1 VAKPARPAI
10 PVEIQRAVLVECGHR
25 CAIPRCNQT
34 ELDFHHIVP
43 WVECKKHEY
52 SNLIALCPTCHRR
65 AHNKDIDRKSLM
77 IYKENL
83 AKEFGT
89 RDKGTLAGEIVEIH
103 RRIEAE
109 DRSTPGF
116 LFKFDFPE
124 FPSAVERI
132 VTRNI
137 EAWGHELLDS
147 LRIKQAEWDANPP
160 EFEYCDNYP
169 RPELRGT
176 YKIIRRD
183 DQVISVRYAIEH
195 DYVGAGFINRSTRV
209 LNFLLKP
216 FRPITLEYVLGDI
229 TQLPRL
235 ASLIRQKLAGK
246 DRYDAAWLEKGTRPT
261 LDNFSLFNV
270 DNLGLTFIFPA
281 GHIACK
287 TEGEETQWVSLEEIA
302 EFCDSSS
309 LERLDTCPF

>member
-1 VAKPARPAI
+1 MTRPAI

-65 AHNKDIDRKSLM
+65 AHNKDIDRRSLM

-83 AKEFGT
+83 AKEFGA
-89 RDKGTLAGEIVEIH
+89 RDKGTLAGEIVEIQ
-103 RRIEAE
+103 RRLKEE

-137 EAWGHELLDS
+137 EAWGHELLNN

-160 EFEYCDNYP
+160 EIEFFDIHP
-169 RPELRGT
+169 RPELKGT
-176 YKIIRRD
+176 YRIIRRD
-183 DQVISVRYAIEH
+183 DQVISVHYAIEY
-195 DYVGAGFINRSTRV
+195 DYLGVGFIDRSTRV
-209 LNFLLKP
+209 LNYLLKP

-229 TQLPRL
+229 TQLPLL
-235 ASLIRQKLAGK
+235 ANLIRQKLVSK
-246 DRYDAAWLEKGTRPT
+246 ECYDAALLEKGTQPT
-261 LDNFSLFNV
+261 LDNFALFNV
-270 DNLGLTFIFPA
+270 DHVGLTFTFPE
-281 GHIACK
+281 GSIACK
-287 TEGEETQWVSLEEIA
+287 TEGEQTQFVFLEEIA

-309 LERLDTCPF
+309 LQSLNSCPF